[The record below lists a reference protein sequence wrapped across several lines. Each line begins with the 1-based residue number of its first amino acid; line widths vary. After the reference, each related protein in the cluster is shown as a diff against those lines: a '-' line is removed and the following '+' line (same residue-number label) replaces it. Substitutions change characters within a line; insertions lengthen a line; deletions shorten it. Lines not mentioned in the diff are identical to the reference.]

1 MHYFLFVL
9 SLFDARVTPQCCP
22 IPQTAISLYNITIL
36 FAIDLIIN
44 YFNKVFLDFIN
55 IYDNI

>member
-9 SLFDARVTPQCCP
+9 SLFVARVTPQCCP
-22 IPQTAISLYNITIL
+22 IPQTAISLYIITIL
-36 FAIDLIIN
+36 IAIFLAIN
-44 YFNKVFLDFIN
+44 YFHKVFLDFIN